1 MSSDKCLAGDAAKKD
16 RQSGSWGSEDFV
28 KRFGM
33 MDLID
38 KTFSNM
44 FGYPYKL
51 RGYELEP
58 YRNHILT
65 VDYGFMRMFEFVT
78 NTEELY
84 QIEKNNYQYTY
95 DFFDRKAPENGAIHD
110 LESLT
115 RQARASKKRRN
126 PFKRERIL
134 VRDKLRQLD
143 SPLIKKARKSW
154 TYGLYET
161 Q

>member
-1 MSSDKCLAGDAAKKD
+1 
-16 RQSGSWGSEDFV
+16 
-28 KRFGM
+28 

-38 KTFSNM
+38 KTFSSM
-44 FGYPYKL
+44 FEYPYRP

-58 YRNHILT
+58 YRSHILT
-65 VDYGFMRMFEFVT
+65 VDYGFMGMFEFVT

-84 QIEKNNYQYTY
+84 RIEKNNYQYTY
-95 DFFDRKAPENGAIHD
+95 DFFDLKPPKNGTIHD
-110 LESLT
+110 LKSLT

-143 SPLIKKARKSW
+143 SPLIKKARKS
-154 TYGLYET
+154 
-161 Q
+161 